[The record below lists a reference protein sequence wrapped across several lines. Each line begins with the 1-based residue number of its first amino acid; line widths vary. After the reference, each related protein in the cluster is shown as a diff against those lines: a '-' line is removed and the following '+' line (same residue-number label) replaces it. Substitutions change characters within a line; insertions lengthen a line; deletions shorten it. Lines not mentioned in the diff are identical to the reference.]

1 MKIKNNQI
9 SIFIS
14 EKNKEFKKNEKDY
27 KQHNQIIFQ
36 KNFLI
41 WLLKTFKISKNKLN
55 EQKFKSLKVK
65 KNMKLLLLGCGLGDE
80 IIYLHNKYKKMK
92 IRFYYQDISKV
103 MTEYAFKNISKKKIN
118 CKYIVS
124 GSDKLPFE
132 KDFFDGIFHFGG
144 INLFK
149 NPKSSLNEMMRVT
162 KDKGQII
169 YGDEGIGTWLR
180 KSTYSKML
188 INNNKLWS
196 SKPLLEILPFKSR
209 NIKLSWILENCFYV
223 ISFFKNKNFP
233 NINLKVKHKSPRG
246 GSIYSRYKR

>member
-1 MKIKNNQI
+1 
-9 SIFIS
+9 
-14 EKNKEFKKNEKDY
+14 
-27 KQHNQIIFQ
+27 
-36 KNFLI
+36 
-41 WLLKTFKISKNKLN
+41 
-55 EQKFKSLKVK
+55 
-65 KNMKLLLLGCGLGDE
+65 
-80 IIYLHNKYKKMK
+80 MK

-103 MTEYAFKNISKKKIN
+103 MAEYAFKNISKKKIS

-223 ISFFKNKNFP
+223 ISFYKNKNFP